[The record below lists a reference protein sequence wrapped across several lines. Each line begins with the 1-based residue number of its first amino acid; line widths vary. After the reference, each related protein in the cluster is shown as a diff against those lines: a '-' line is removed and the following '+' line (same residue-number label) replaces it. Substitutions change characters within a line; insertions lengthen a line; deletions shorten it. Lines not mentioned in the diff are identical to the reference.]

1 LKTILY
7 IIQKEFIQIFR
18 NKGMLPILFVMPF
31 VQLSILPF
39 AADFEIKHIRL
50 AIVDEDQSVLSRQLA
65 SHFQASPFFEVSY
78 LSHQQEAEL
87 QIQKNKTDLY
97 LEIPARFEY
106 RLLKEQTAPLHLT
119 IDAINGAKAGVA
131 QAYVQSIFRDFNR
144 EVVAEWA
151 PRVNPQAM
159 AALTPPVDV
168 TYQNWF
174 NPEMDYDTFMVPGI
188 LVLLV
193 TLIGGLLSGMN
204 VVREKEVGTIE
215 QINVTPIRKY
225 QFIAGKLIPYWFLGM
240 LELAFGMLLGKLIFD
255 IPFVGSIGLIFLF
268 AAGYLLLIMGFG
280 LLISTFANTQQQ
292 SMFLTWFFMVIFI
305 LMSGLFT
312 PIENMPY
319 WAQVITWF
327 NPIAYFVEVIR
338 SVMLKGAGWVDIQS
352 AFYKVLAFAVVMNAL
367 AVWNYRKRS

>member
-1 LKTILY
+1 MKTIFY

-39 AADFEIKHIRL
+39 AADYEIKHIRL

-65 SHFQASPFFEVSY
+65 SHFQASPFFEVNY
-78 LSHQQEAEL
+78 LPHQQKAEL

-151 PRVNPQAM
+151 PKINSRAI
-159 AALTPPVDV
+159 AAVGSPVDI

-174 NPEMDYDTFMVPGI
+174 NPGMDYDTFMVPGI

-204 VVREKEVGTIE
+204 VVREKEAGTIE

-225 QFIAGKLIPYWFLGM
+225 QFIAGKLIPYWILGM
-240 LELAFGMLLGKLIFD
+240 LELAFGMVLGKLIFD
-255 IPFVGSIGLIFLF
+255 IPFVGSIGLVFLF

-312 PIENMPY
+312 PIESMPH

-338 SVMLKGAGWVDIQS
+338 SVMLKGAGWADIQT

>member
-1 LKTILY
+1 VKTIRY

-18 NKGMLPILFVMPF
+18 NKGLLPILFIMPL

-39 AADFEIKHIRL
+39 AADYEIKNIRL
-50 AIVDEDQSVLSRQLA
+50 TIVDQDQSTLSRQLA
-65 SHFQASPFFEVSY
+65 SHFQASPFFKVNY
-78 LSHQQEAEL
+78 TGRQAEAERL
-87 QIQKNKTDLY
+87 VMKNETDLY
-97 LEIPARFEY
+97 LEIPPRFEY
-106 RLLKEQTAPLHLT
+106 RLLKEYSAPLHLT
-119 IDAINGAKAGVA
+119 LDAINGAKAGVA
-131 QAYVQSIFRDFNR
+131 QTYVQSIFLDFNR
-144 EVVAEWA
+144 EVIAEWG
-151 PRVNPQAM
+151 PQINPGAM
-159 AALTPPVDV
+159 ASVSRPVEI

-174 NPEMDYDTFMVPGI
+174 NPKMEYDTFMVPGI

-193 TLIGGLLSGMN
+193 TIIGGLLSGMN
-204 VVREKEVGTIE
+204 IVREKEVGTIE

-225 QFIAGKLIPYWFLGM
+225 QFIAGKLIPYWILAL
-240 LELAFGMLLGKLIFD
+240 LELAFGLLLGKLIFD
-255 IPFVGSIGLIFLF
+255 IPFVGGIGLIFLF

-312 PIENMPY
+312 PIESMPR
-319 WAQVITWF
+319 WAQTLTWF

-338 SVMLKGAGWVDIQS
+338 SVMLKGSGWADVQT
-352 AFYKVLAFAVVMNAL
+352 AFFKVLAFAAVMNVL